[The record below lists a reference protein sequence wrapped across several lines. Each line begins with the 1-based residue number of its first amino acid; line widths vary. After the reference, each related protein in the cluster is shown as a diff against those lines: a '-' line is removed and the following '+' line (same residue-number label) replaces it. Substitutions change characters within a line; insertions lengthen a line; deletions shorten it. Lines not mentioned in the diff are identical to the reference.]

1 LGTTKEPTKGNDAPK
16 ANGGG
21 TTGSGNGSVAKA
33 LATPP
38 ATTGTTETTP
48 AKSAATETPAAAK
61 AAGYAGNLGDAMR
74 EAAGPTNTNG
84 PTSGRSQTLGE
95 SLGATTQK
103 PSLGALRSALA
114 AVTPA
119 ARACLGPDDPISRA
133 TVKFKGSG
141 EVASVTVTGGAAG
154 RPAEACIRQALMG
167 AKLQPFADESF
178 EAPVTIRA
186 NNAD

>member
-1 LGTTKEPTKGNDAPK
+1 
-16 ANGGG
+16 
-21 TTGSGNGSVAKA
+21 
-33 LATPP
+33 
-38 ATTGTTETTP
+38 
-48 AKSAATETPAAAK
+48 
-61 AAGYAGNLGDAMR
+61 
-74 EAAGPTNTNG
+74 
-84 PTSGRSQTLGE
+84 
-95 SLGATTQK
+95 
-103 PSLGALRSALA
+103 
-114 AVTPA
+114 
-119 ARACLGPDDPISRA
+119 LGPDDPISRA